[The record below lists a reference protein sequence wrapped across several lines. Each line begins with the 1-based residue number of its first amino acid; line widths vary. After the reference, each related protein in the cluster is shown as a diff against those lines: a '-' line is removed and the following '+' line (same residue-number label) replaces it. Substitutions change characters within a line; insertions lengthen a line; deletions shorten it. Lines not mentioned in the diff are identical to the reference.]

1 MGRFLVVCAS
11 RTDQTRHIGDLI
23 AEGIRMAGHEA
34 VVKMVG
40 EIKNEESLKGY
51 DGYAFGSPTY
61 HGDMIQSM
69 KQLLFIA
76 ERAELENKA
85 GAAFG
90 AYGWSG
96 ESAERIFNTMSIIFK
111 MKMVSSPLMLKASW
125 VEGGMRMAQDYGK
138 ELASLG

>member
-11 RTDQTRHIGDLI
+11 RTDQTRQIGDLI

-40 EIKNEESLKGY
+40 DIKNEESLKGY

-96 ESAERIFNTMSIIFK
+96 ESAERIFNTMAHIFK

-125 VEGGMRMAQDYGK
+125 VQGGMRMAQDYGK